1 MASKSEVE
9 HITKVK
15 GMMAMCNCSLKSG
28 QIQKDFHR
36 FYLATSIDV
45 ETTSGVDGANCGR
58 SIIRRNDGKS
68 GR

>member
-28 QIQKDFHR
+28 HIQKDFHR

-45 ETTSGVDGANCGR
+45 DIGVDGANCGR